1 MGSHHKVLLIS
12 SLTGQIGRCV
22 AVGHTCRLV
31 TSILPNIIPS
41 RVVPLSHYD
50 DYNENDSND
59 YNNSTLGDR

>member
-1 MGSHHKVLLIS
+1 M
-12 SLTGQIGRCV
+12 
-22 AVGHTCRLV
+22 AFGHTCRLV

-50 DYNENDSND
+50 DYKENDSND